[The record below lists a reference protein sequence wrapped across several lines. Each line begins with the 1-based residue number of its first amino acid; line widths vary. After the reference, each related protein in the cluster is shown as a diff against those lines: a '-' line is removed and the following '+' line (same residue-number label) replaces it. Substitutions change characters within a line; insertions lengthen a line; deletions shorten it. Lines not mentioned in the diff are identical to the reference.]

1 MKLLINCQQSSEL
14 ISQRL
19 DEELGFTQKVQLRL
33 HLVICKACHTIN
45 KNFTLIR
52 NQLQNWKN
60 YTESS
65 E

>member
-33 HLVICKACHTIN
+33 HLVICKACPTIN

-60 YTESS
+60 YTENSD
-65 E
+65 